1 MMQVGDIHVFV
12 SDMALALRFWADG
25 LGLRIAEQELT
36 HTTGFAM
43 LEFPDGGPCVRLFSG
58 AEPWAEGQRPMAGS
72 RPTIRFDIATTE
84 FNATLARLLESG
96 GRQLDEIETYSGVR
110 FVTVADPDGNSFEL
124 VELPADA

>member
-1 MMQVGDIHVFV
+1 MMQVGEIHVFV
-12 SDMALALRFWADG
+12 SDMAVSLRFWADG
-25 LGLRIAEQELT
+25 LGLQIAEQELT

-58 AEPWAEGQRPMAGS
+58 AEPWPEGQRPMAGS

-84 FNATLARLLESG
+84 FDATLARLLESG

-124 VELPADA
+124 VELPDDA